1 MTRSIQVGTVIAG
14 TLRTDDLLESFSQ
27 ELDSIRG
34 NSKAHYRLVF
44 DAQNRNYLDD
54 GRDEREEEVSEIVN
68 ELQDALN
75 EYAPDGM
82 YFGTLE
88 GDGADF
94 GWWAID
100 SEKDG
105 ALFPDSDA
113 KFTTLQKAINWM
125 VDLHK
130 IQTLTDAHTQ
140 IKEEG

>member
-94 GWWAID
+94 GWWYIE
-100 SEKDG
+100 SEWVI
-105 ALFPDSDA
+105 SDEVTA
-113 KFTTLQKAINWM
+113 
-125 VDLHK
+125 
-130 IQTLTDAHTQ
+130 
-140 IKEEG
+140 